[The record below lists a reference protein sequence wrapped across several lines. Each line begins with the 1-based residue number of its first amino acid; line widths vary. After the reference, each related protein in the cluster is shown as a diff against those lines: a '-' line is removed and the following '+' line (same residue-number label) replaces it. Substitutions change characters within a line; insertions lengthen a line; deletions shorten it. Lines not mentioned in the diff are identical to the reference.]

1 MINVIAFPR
10 KHKPKVPDQP
20 SPVDFDPADPPL
32 VGPLCVAI
40 VADLRYHRKVERLH
54 SKGPRV
60 VAEFLAEL
68 GADRL
73 IATIIDQM
81 LDRYLALPDEA
92 LDATGARD
100 FPPVPNHGMRR

>member
-1 MINVIAFPR
+1 M
-10 KHKPKVPDQP
+10 HKVHTPERNFKPDELAEAREP
-20 SPVDFDPADPPL
+20 SPGPRLLGPIAAEI
-32 VGPLCVAI
+32 VG
-40 VADLRYHRKVERLH
+40 DLAFRRKVERLH

-60 VAEFLAEL
+60 VGEFLAEL

-81 LDRYLALPDEA
+81 LDRYLGLGDEA

-100 FPPVPNHGMRR
+100 FPPVPIPGVRR